1 MLSLQSLIAM
11 IKLPVSQ
18 KQSNRLM
25 MASITIRNI
34 DDEVKSKL
42 RVRAA
47 MNNRSMEEEV
57 RVILKEATSQSH
69 EKQRS
74 LVDIAREAVEPY
86 NGFEVELPKRDDIR
100 EDELTR

>member
-1 MLSLQSLIAM
+1 MISLQSLIAM
-11 IKLPVSQ
+11 ITLPASQ

-74 LVDIAREAVEPY
+74 LVDIAREAGELY
-86 NGFEVELPKRDDIR
+86 GSFEVELPKRDDIR
-100 EDELTR
+100 VDELTR